1 LLPLFVGRQHGDKV
15 DRRLAEEFQAAFW
28 AAKRAMADAG
38 EAAFQRHGVRSGQQW
53 ILRCLWAE
61 DGLTPGE
68 VARRLDLST
77 PTVTKAAT
85 RMEAAG
91 LLVRRPHQSDAR
103 LVRLHLTDRGRSLEK
118 VIAEEMDGLG
128 RRALAT
134 LEPAESEALVRYLTE
149 IRRNLS

>member
-1 LLPLFVGRQHGDKV
+1 MEE
-15 DRRLAEEFQAAFW
+15 RLGEEFQAAFW
-28 AAKRAMADAG
+28 SAKRAMAEAG
-38 EAAFQRHGVRSGQQW
+38 DAAFQRHGVRSGQQW

-68 VARRLDLST
+68 IARRLELST
-77 PTVTKAAT
+77 PTVTKAAM

-91 LLVRRPHQSDAR
+91 IITRRPDPRDAR
-103 LVRLHLTDRGRSLEK
+103 LIRLYLTPRGRSLEET
-118 VIAEEMDGLG
+118 IALEMRDLA

-134 LEPAESEALVRYLTE
+134 LETDECAALVRYLTA

>member
-1 LLPLFVGRQHGDKV
+1 VNRNAV
-15 DRRLAEEFQAAFW
+15 DRRIGEEFQAAFW
-28 AAKRAMADAG
+28 ATKRAMAEAS

-85 RMEAAG
+85 RMEATG
-91 LLVRRPHQSDAR
+91 LLIRRPHRNDAR
-103 LVRLHLTDRGRSLEK
+103 LVCLHLTDRGRSLEK
-118 VIAEEMDGLG
+118 AIAEEMDGLAQ
-128 RRALAT
+128 RALAT
-134 LEPAESEALVRYLTE
+134 LRPQEAADLVRYLTE
-149 IRRNLS
+149 IRRNLQ

>member
-1 LLPLFVGRQHGDKV
+1 V
-15 DRRLAEEFQAAFW
+15 DRRLGEDFQAAFW
-28 AAKRAMADAG
+28 ATKRAMAEAG

-91 LLVRRPHQSDAR
+91 LLVRRPHPSDAR
-103 LVRLHLTDRGRSLEK
+103 LVLLNLTDRGRSLER
-118 VIAEEMDGLG
+118 VIADEMDGLA
-128 RRALAT
+128 RRALVSLRPDEVAD
-134 LEPAESEALVRYLTE
+134 LVRYLTE
-149 IRRNLS
+149 IKTNLA